1 MSSNLP
7 VIISDRNELDALCR
21 AWLGFDSATVERLQ
35 SEAEAGHA
43 LYAALKQHHKNDVFD
58 FEFAEN
64 IDNML
69 MAYERERADE

>member
-35 SEAEAGHA
+35 REAAAGRV
-43 LYAALKQHHKNDVFD
+43 LYDALKQHHENDIFD
-58 FEFAEN
+58 FEFVAN
-64 IDNML
+64 VDAML
-69 MAYERERADE
+69 TAYERTG